1 MLMESRS
8 SLSHLVTLGK
18 LYEISDAVF
27 KQFSVTIQT
36 ARAPI
41 PSHGSPATLPTAQ
54 DPISGSHQEH
64 RRMLVSNF
72 HGGADMA
79 AQPRPAPIPREVPNA
94 QGWSCLG
101 ALGWGSGVSLGC
113 QALLCCPVA
122 FPEAPYTPF
131 PGSHQPLLS
140 SGADSSVLSSC
151 CLALSYRS
159 GC

>member
-1 MLMESRS
+1 
-8 SLSHLVTLGK
+8 
-18 LYEISDAVF
+18 
-27 KQFSVTIQT
+27 
-36 ARAPI
+36 
-41 PSHGSPATLPTAQ
+41 
-54 DPISGSHQEH
+54 
-64 RRMLVSNF
+64 MLVSNF

-140 SGADSSVLSSC
+140 PGSDSSVLSSC